1 MIRLV
6 NDLNIVKLA
15 INNADYENAIKLINE
30 IQEEIKFLNLLNS
43 IK

>member
-6 NDLNIVKLA
+6 NDLDIVKLA
-15 INNADYENAIKLINE
+15 INNADYEDAIQLINE